1 MKFDIAIIGGGP
13 AGLCFA
19 SALAKTELSV
29 LVVESQT
36 HDAIADPAFDGREIA
51 LTHRSKSIMEKLGLW
66 QLIAPEAISPLCD
79 AKVLNGVA
87 LQGLTIER
95 SHGKKAELGYLV
107 SNHLI
112 RKAAFDVAKTLPN
125 VTLRTGVKVTAL
137 NTSAAGGNLTLSDG
151 SSIECSL
158 IVAADSRYS
167 MARRAMGIAAKIHDY
182 GKQMMVCVMEHD
194 EPHHHVAWEWF
205 DYGQTL
211 ALLPMNGNRSSIVVT
226 LPENDIRRLAPL
238 EPDFFNAELSQRFGH
253 RLGKMRLVSTRH
265 AYPLVA
271 VYANRFVAQRF
282 ALIGDAAVG
291 MHPVTAHGFNLG
303 LRSADALAR
312 GITTQADRN
321 ADIADATVLATYQRG
336 HKCATL
342 PLFVATHALAK
353 LYTDDSR
360 PARRI
365 RDFCLAVGQRLPP
378 FKRLVAASLTGAR

>member
-1 MKFDIAIIGGGP
+1 MKFDIAVIGGGP
-13 AGLCFA
+13 AGMCFA
-19 SALAKTELSV
+19 IALAKTELSV
-29 LVVESQT
+29 LVVESQS
-36 HDAIADPAFDGREIA
+36 HDAIANPAFDGREIA
-51 LTHRSKSIMEKLGLW
+51 LTHRSKAIMEALGLW
-66 QLIAPEAISPLCD
+66 QLIAPEAISPLRD
-79 AKVLNGVA
+79 AKVLNGAA
-87 LQGLTIER
+87 LRGMTIER
-95 SHGKKAELGYLV
+95 SHGNKAELGYLV

-112 RKAAFDVAKTLPN
+112 RKAAFDVVKTLRN
-125 VTLRTGVKVTAL
+125 VTLRPGVKVTEL
-137 NTSAAGGNLTLSDG
+137 NTDAASGYLTLSDG
-151 SSIECSL
+151 STVECSL
-158 IVAADSRYS
+158 VVAADSRYS
-167 MARRAMGIAAKIHDY
+167 MARRAMGIAAKMHDY

-194 EPHHHVAWEWF
+194 EPHDHVAWEWF
-205 DYGQTL
+205 AYGQTL
-211 ALLPMNGNRSSIVVT
+211 ALLPMNGDRSSIVIT
-226 LPENDIRRLAPL
+226 LPESDIRRLRVMDPEL
-238 EPDFFNAELSQRFGH
+238 FNAELAQRFGH

-312 GITTQADRN
+312 GIATQLDRN
-321 ADIADATVLATYQRG
+321 ADIADAGMLATYERS
-336 HKCATL
+336 HKRASL

-378 FKRLVAASLTGAR
+378 FKRLVAATLTGA

>member
-19 SALAKTELSV
+19 SALAKTDLSV

-36 HDAIADPAFDGREIA
+36 QDAIADPAFDGREIA
-51 LTHRSKSIMEKLGLW
+51 LTHRSKAIMEALGLW
-66 QLIAPEAISPLCD
+66 QMIAPEAISPLRD

-87 LQGLTIER
+87 LQGMTIER

-125 VTLRTGVKVTAL
+125 VTLRTGVKVTEL
-137 NTSAAGGNLTLSDG
+137 NTNATGGNLTLSDG

-167 MARRAMGIAAKIHDY
+167 MARRAMGIAAKMHDY

-194 EPHHHVAWEWF
+194 EPHDHVAWEWF

-211 ALLPMNGNRSSIVVT
+211 ALLPMNGDRSSIVIT
-226 LPENDIRRLAPL
+226 LPENDIQRLRVMDPEL
-238 EPDFFNAELSQRFGH
+238 FNAELAQRFGH
-253 RLGKMRLVSTRH
+253 RLGKMRLVSTRN

-312 GITTQADRN
+312 SITTQADRN
-321 ADIADATVLATYQRG
+321 ADIADAAVLASFERS
-336 HKCATL
+336 HKRASL

-378 FKRLVAASLTGAR
+378 FKRLVAATLTGAR

>member
-1 MKFDIAIIGGGP
+1 MKFEIAIIGGGP

-51 LTHRSKSIMEKLGLW
+51 LTHRSKTIMGKLGLW
-66 QLIAPEAISPLCD
+66 QLIAAEAISPLRD

-87 LQGLTIER
+87 LQGMTIER
-95 SHGKKAELGYLV
+95 SHGKMAELGYLV
-107 SNHLI
+107 SNHII
-112 RKAAFDVAKTLPN
+112 RKAAFDVVKTLPN

-137 NTSAAGGNLTLSDG
+137 NTGAAGGNITLSDG
-151 SSIECSL
+151 SSIQCSL
-158 IVAADSRYS
+158 MVASDSRYS
-167 MARRAMGIAAKIHDY
+167 MARRAMGIAAKMHDY

-194 EPHHHVAWEWF
+194 EPHNHVAWEWF

-211 ALLPMNGNRSSIVVT
+211 ALLPMNGDRSSIVVT
-226 LPENDIRRLAPL
+226 LPENDIQRLLAMDTAL
-238 EPDFFNAELSQRFGH
+238 FNAELAQRFGH
-253 RLGKMRLVSTRH
+253 RMGRMRLVSTRH

-312 GITTQADRN
+312 GIATQVVRH
-321 ADIADATVLATYQRG
+321 ADIADVGMLAAYERA
-336 HKCATL
+336 HKRATL

-353 LYTDDSR
+353 LYTDDSS
-360 PARRI
+360 PARRV

>member
-36 HDAIADPAFDGREIA
+36 QDAVADPAFDGREIA
-51 LTHRSKSIMEKLGLW
+51 LTHRSKTIMEELGLW
-66 QLIAPEAISPLCD
+66 QMFAPEAISPLRD

-87 LQGLTIER
+87 LQGMTIER
-95 SHGKKAELGYLV
+95 THGKKAELGYLV

-125 VTLRTGVKVTAL
+125 VTLRTGVKVTEL
-137 NTSAAGGNLTLSDG
+137 NTNATGGNLTLSDG

-167 MARRAMGIAAKIHDY
+167 MARRAMGIAAKMHDY

-211 ALLPMNGNRSSIVVT
+211 ALLPMNGDRSSIVIT
-226 LPENDIRRLAPL
+226 LPESDIQRLRVMDPEL
-238 EPDFFNAELSQRFGH
+238 FNAELAQRFGH

-312 GITTQADRN
+312 SITTQVGRN
-321 ADIADATVLATYQRG
+321 ADIANAAVLASYERS
-336 HKCATL
+336 HKRASL

-378 FKRLVAASLTGAR
+378 FKRLVAATLTGAR